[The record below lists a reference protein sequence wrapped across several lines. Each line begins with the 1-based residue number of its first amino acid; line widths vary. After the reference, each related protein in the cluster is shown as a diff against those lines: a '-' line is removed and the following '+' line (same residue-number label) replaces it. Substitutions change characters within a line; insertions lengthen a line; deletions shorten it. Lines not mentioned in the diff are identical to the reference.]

1 MPARFS
7 QDTFFNGKLTV
18 RQERVGYRFS
28 IDAVILAHRVRPKLG
43 ERVVDLGTGCG
54 IVPLIAG
61 FRHPEIQMFGIE
73 IQKEL
78 ADIADVNV
86 RENRMEGSI
95 RIFCRD
101 MRTIQPAMFQGP
113 VDIVVSNPPFRK
125 AASGRINPN
134 RQRAVARHE
143 IKVTLLD
150 VVKTA
155 SDILKR
161 AGLFVLV
168 YTSERLPELVH
179 HMKSCGLE
187 PKNVRFIHSRR
198 GADSKLMM
206 IEGVKQGRPGLKV
219 GPPII
224 IYTEDGTYT
233 EEVEAMFL
241 PKLIVPTF

>member
-1 MPARFS
+1 MQDRLTR
-7 QDTFFNGKLTV
+7 DTFFNGKLTV

-28 IDAVILAHRVRPKLG
+28 IDAVILAHRVRPKPG

-54 IVPLIAG
+54 IVPLIVG
-61 FRHPEIQMFGIE
+61 FRHPGTRMFAIE

-86 RENRMEGSI
+86 RENGMEGNI

-101 MRTIQPAMFQGP
+101 MRTIQSEMFQGP
-113 VDIVVSNPPFRK
+113 VDIVVSNPPFHR

-134 RQRAVARHE
+134 PQRAVAKHE
-143 IKVTLLD
+143 IRVTLLD
-150 VVKTA
+150 VVKA
-155 SDILKR
+155 AGDILKR

-168 YTSERLPELVH
+168 YTSERLPELVQ
-179 HMKSCGLE
+179 HMRACRIE
-187 PKNVRFIHSRR
+187 PKNVRFIHSKQESE
-198 GADSKLMM
+198 SKLMLM
-206 IEGVKQGRPGLKV
+206 EGIKQGRPGLKV

-241 PKLIVPTF
+241 PN

>member
-1 MPARFS
+1 MRDRLT
-7 QDTFFNGKLTV
+7 QDTFFNGKVTV
-18 RQERVGYRFS
+18 KQDRVGYRFS
-28 IDAVILAHRVRPKLG
+28 IDAVILAHCVRPKPG

-54 IVPLIAG
+54 IVPLIVG
-61 FRHPEIQMFGIE
+61 FRYPEIQMLGVE

-78 ADIADVNV
+78 ADIADTNV
-86 RENRMEGSI
+86 KDNGMEGNI

-101 MRTIQPAMFQGP
+101 IRNIQPTMFQGP
-113 VDIVVSNPPFRK
+113 VDIVVSNPPFHK

-150 VVKTA
+150 V
-155 SDILKR
+155 LKAAGDLLKI

-168 YTSERLPELVH
+168 YTPERLPELVQ
-179 HMKSCGLE
+179 HMRSCRIE
-187 PKNVRFIHSRR
+187 PKNVRFIHSREKSK
-198 GADSKLMM
+198 SKLMLV
-206 IEGVKQGRPGLKV
+206 EGVKNGKSGLKV

-224 IYTEDGTYT
+224 IYNEDGTYT

-241 PKLIVPTF
+241 PT

>member
-1 MPARFS
+1 MQSRFT

-18 RQERVGYRFS
+18 KQERMGYRYS
-28 IDAVILAHRVRPKLG
+28 IDAVILAHRVRPKPG

-54 IVPLIAG
+54 IVPLIVG

-78 ADIADVNV
+78 SDIADINI
-86 RENRMEGSI
+86 RDNGMKENI

-101 MRTIQPAMFQGP
+101 MRTIQPVMFQAP
-113 VDIVVSNPPFRK
+113 VDIVVSNPPFHK

-134 RQRAVARHE
+134 QQRAVARHE
-143 IKVTLLD
+143 IQITLLD
-150 VVKTA
+150 VLKA
-155 SDILKR
+155 AGDILKR

-168 YTSERLPELVH
+168 YTSERLPELVQ
-179 HMKSCGLE
+179 HMRACRIE
-187 PKNVRFIHSRR
+187 PKNVRFIHSREKSE
-198 GADSKLMM
+198 SKIM
-206 IEGVKQGRPGLKV
+206 IMEGIKQGRPGLKV

-224 IYTEDGTYT
+224 IYNEEGTYT

-241 PKLIVPTF
+241 PA

>member
-1 MPARFS
+1 MQDRLS
-7 QDTFFNGKLTV
+7 RDTFFNGKVTV
-18 RQERVGYRFS
+18 KQERVGYRFS
-28 IDAVILAHRVRPKLG
+28 IDAVILAHRVRPKPG

-54 IVPLIAG
+54 IVPLIVG
-61 FRHPEIQMFGIE
+61 YRHPETPIFAVE

-78 ADIADVNV
+78 ADIADANV
-86 RENRMEGSI
+86 RDNGMQGNI

-143 IKVTLLD
+143 IRVTLLD
-150 VVKTA
+150 VVKAA

-168 YTSERLPELVH
+168 HTSERLPELVQ
-179 HMKSCGLE
+179 HMNSCGLE
-187 PKNVRFIHSRR
+187 PKNVRFIHSRKQSE
-198 GADSKLMM
+198 SKLMM
-206 IEGVKQGRPGLKV
+206 MEGIKQGRPGLNV

-224 IYTEDGTYT
+224 IYNEEGAYT

-241 PKLIVPTF
+241 PT